1 MNSGLSRVF
10 ELAQRFSRAAVV
22 LSILVF
28 AVLRVLNF
36 NLAIGAQITIA
47 LLALTLGIPHG
58 AIDHLITLP
67 ATPRSRFA
75 LFIIGYITIAILAG
89 FAIASWN
96 LHGFQFVLLMS
107 ALHFGIGDAAYA
119 NEWRDSQG
127 LARHPWFVEIS
138 YALPAGLLPV
148 ILPLTDSRSLSA
160 LNRINLSLG
169 NWAGS
174 HGSGIRQATLV
185 LAAIGLL
192 ITLVGRATDFAI
204 DLIVLV
210 LLAEITPP
218 LVTFAMYFGCWHAV
232 RHTARLVPKLPRAL
246 KAATDNHTRQAYSAA
261 IVPGLY
267 AVVGTLALGGA
278 LMIWDPH
285 SFGSGLFWSTLVIV
299 WSLTVPHMMTTA
311 RFDWR
316 AIHFSRS

>member
-1 MNSGLSRVF
+1 MNSGLSRVY

-22 LSILVF
+22 L
-28 AVLRVLNF
+28 AVLLFVALRVLNVD
-36 NLAIGAQITIA
+36 LAIGIQIAIA
-47 LLALTLGIPHG
+47 LLALALGIPHG

-67 ATPRSRFA
+67 STPRSRFA
-75 LFIIGYITIAILAG
+75 LFILGYIAIAVLAG
-89 FAIASWN
+89 FGIASWN
-96 LHGFQFVLLMS
+96 LHGFQAVLLMS

-119 NEWRDSQG
+119 NEWRDAQG
-127 LARHPWFVEIS
+127 LSRRRWFVEIS
-138 YALPAGLLPV
+138 YALPAGLMPV
-148 ILPLTDSRSLSA
+148 VLPLTDSRSLSA
-160 LNRINLSLG
+160 LNRINHSLG

-174 HGSGIRQATLV
+174 HGSVIRQATLA
-185 LAAIGLL
+185 LAALGLL
-192 ITLVGRATDFAI
+192 IALVARATDFAI
-204 DLIVLV
+204 DLI
-210 LLAEITPP
+210 LLALLSEITPP
-218 LVTFAMYFGCWHAV
+218 LITFAIYFGCWHAV

-267 AVVGTLALGGA
+267 AVAGTLALGGA

-299 WSLTVPHMMTTA
+299 WSLTVPHMLTTA

-316 AIHFSRS
+316 AVRAQ

>member
-1 MNSGLSRVF
+1 MNSGLSRVYA
-10 ELAQRFSRAAVV
+10 LAQRFSRAAVV
-22 LSILVF
+22 LAALLFV
-28 AVLRVLNF
+28 ALRVLNVD
-36 NLAIGAQITIA
+36 LAIGIQIAIA
-47 LLALTLGIPHG
+47 LLALALGIPHG

-75 LFIIGYITIAILAG
+75 LFILGYIAIAVLAG
-89 FAIASWN
+89 FGIASWN
-96 LHGFQFVLLMS
+96 LHGFQGVLLMS

-119 NEWRDSQG
+119 NEWRDAQG
-127 LARHPWFVEIS
+127 LSRRPWSVEIS
-138 YALPAGLLPV
+138 YALPAGLMPV

-160 LNRINLSLG
+160 LNRINHSLG

-174 HGSGIRQATLV
+174 HGSVIRQATLA
-185 LAAIGLL
+185 LAALGLL
-192 ITLVGRATDFAI
+192 IALVARATDFAI
-204 DLIVLV
+204 DLI
-210 LLAEITPP
+210 LLALLSEITPP
-218 LVTFAMYFGCWHAV
+218 LITFAIYFGCWHAV

-246 KAATDNHTRQAYSAA
+246 KAASENQSRQAYAAA
-261 IVPGLY
+261 IIPGLY

-299 WSLTVPHMMTTA
+299 WSLTVPHMLTTA

-316 AIHFSRS
+316 AVRAQ

>member
-1 MNSGLSRVF
+1 VASALSQVYHWARTI
-10 ELAQRFSRAAVV
+10 SRAA
-22 LSILVF
+22 LL
-28 AVLRVLNF
+28 L
-36 NLAIGAQITIA
+36 TIA
-47 LLALTLGIPHG
+47 LIGAIHLVGSSLSLSAQLVIALIGLAIGIPHG

-67 ATPRSRFA
+67 STPRSRFA
-75 LFIIGYITIAILAG
+75 LFILGYIAIAVLAG
-89 FAIASWN
+89 FGIASWN
-96 LHGFQFVLLMS
+96 LHGFQGVLLMS

-127 LARHPWFVEIS
+127 LARHPWSVEIS
-138 YALPAGLLPV
+138 YALPAGLMPV

-160 LNRINLSLG
+160 LNRINHSLG

-174 HGSGIRQATLV
+174 HGSVIRQATLA
-185 LAAIGLL
+185 LAALGLL
-192 ITLVGRATDFAI
+192 IALVARATDFAI
-204 DLIVLV
+204 DLI
-210 LLAEITPP
+210 LLALLSEITPP
-218 LVTFAMYFGCWHAV
+218 LITFAIYFGCWHAV

-267 AVVGTLALGGA
+267 AVAGTLALGGA

-299 WSLTVPHMMTTA
+299 WSLTVPHMLTTA

-316 AIHFSRS
+316 AVRAQ

>member
-1 MNSGLSRVF
+1 MNSGLSRVY

-22 LSILVF
+22 LAVLLFV
-28 AVLRVLNF
+28 VLRVLNV
-36 NLAIGAQITIA
+36 NLAIGIQIAIA
-47 LLALTLGIPHG
+47 LLALALGIPHG

-67 ATPRSRFA
+67 STPRSRFA
-75 LFIIGYITIAILAG
+75 LFILGYIAIAVLAG
-89 FAIASWN
+89 FGIASWN
-96 LHGFQFVLLMS
+96 LHGFQGVLLMS

-119 NEWRDSQG
+119 NEWRDAQG
-127 LARHPWFVEIS
+127 LSRRPWSVEIS
-138 YALPAGLLPV
+138 YALPAGLMPV

-160 LNRINLSLG
+160 LNRINHSLG

-174 HGSGIRQATLV
+174 HGSVIRQATLA
-185 LAAIGLL
+185 LAALGLL
-192 ITLVGRATDFAI
+192 IALVARATDFAI
-204 DLIVLV
+204 DLI
-210 LLAEITPP
+210 LLALLSEITPP
-218 LVTFAMYFGCWHAV
+218 LVTFAIYFGCWHAV

-246 KAATDNHTRQAYSAA
+246 KAASENQSRQAYAAA
-261 IVPGLY
+261 IIPGLY

-299 WSLTVPHMMTTA
+299 WSLTVPHMLTTA

-316 AIHFSRS
+316 AVRAQ

>member
-1 MNSGLSRVF
+1 MNSGLSRVY

-22 LSILVF
+22 L
-28 AVLRVLNF
+28 AVLLFVALRVLNVD
-36 NLAIGAQITIA
+36 LAIGIQIAIA
-47 LLALTLGIPHG
+47 LLALALGIPHG

-67 ATPRSRFA
+67 STPRSRFA
-75 LFIIGYITIAILAG
+75 LFILGYIAIAVLAG
-89 FAIASWN
+89 FGIASWN
-96 LHGFQFVLLMS
+96 LHGFQGVLLMS

-119 NEWRDSQG
+119 NEWRDAQG
-127 LARHPWFVEIS
+127 LSRRPWSVEIS
-138 YALPAGLLPV
+138 YALPAGLMPV

-160 LNRINLSLG
+160 LNRINHSLG

-174 HGSGIRQATLV
+174 HGSVIRQATLA
-185 LAAIGLL
+185 LAALGLL
-192 ITLVGRATDFAI
+192 IALVARATDFAI
-204 DLIVLV
+204 DLI
-210 LLAEITPP
+210 LLALLSEITPP
-218 LVTFAMYFGCWHAV
+218 LITFAIYFGCWHAV

-246 KAATDNHTRQAYSAA
+246 KAASENQSRQAYAAA
-261 IVPGLY
+261 IIPGLY

-299 WSLTVPHMMTTA
+299 WSLTVPHMLTTA

-316 AIHFSRS
+316 AVRAQ